1 MTLTIADITNGK
13 HLRDSL
19 SGFFGVYIDLNFLTL
34 KNGEKETVH
43 QKIYKNIPLRL
54 RKAGRVWCGGA
65 RETHCATC
73 NNRVT
78 PSKTKEFLRS
88 PCFFRS

>member
-34 KNGEKETVH
+34 KQGEKV
-43 QKIYKNIPLRL
+43 
-54 RKAGRVWCGGA
+54 
-65 RETHCATC
+65 
-73 NNRVT
+73 
-78 PSKTKEFLRS
+78 
-88 PCFFRS
+88 